1 MAQKIAITEAITSI
15 AEAESRFNL
24 RRTEDEQFFLE
35 WCEDLPPLTE
45 AEKSYLDLVRHRYLY
60 HRADGSL
67 TEGTVTLLVGSPLL
81 ERAGFY
87 DHPFKMRA
95 EASVEIVVDEDD
107 EDVETLRGR
116 TDALVLQNRLWV
128 VVLES
133 KRTTISVA
141 TALPQTLAY
150 MMTNPYPDKP
160 VFGMV
165 TNGDEIFFVKL
176 IQQGTPEY
184 DISRVFALFPLRNEL
199 YNVLQILKRMG
210 QVISEG

>member
-35 WCEDLPPLTE
+35 WCEDLPSLTD
-45 AEKSYLDLVRHRYLY
+45 AEKSYLDLVRRRYLY

-67 TEGTVTLLVGSPLL
+67 TEGTVTLLIGSPLL

-95 EASVEIVVDEDD
+95 EASVELVVDEND

>member
-1 MAQKIAITEAITSI
+1 MVQKTAITEAITTL

-24 RRTEDEQFFLE
+24 RRNEDEQFFPE
-35 WCEDLPPLTE
+35 WSEDLPPLTDV
-45 AEKSYLDLVRHRYLY
+45 EKSYLDLVRRRYLY
-60 HRADGSL
+60 HRTDGTL

-87 DHPFKMRA
+87 DHPFKMGA
-95 EASVEIVVDEDD
+95 EASVEIVLDEDN

-116 TDALVLQNRLWV
+116 TDVLVLQNRLWV

-133 KRTTISVA
+133 KRTTISA
-141 TALPQTLAY
+141 TTALPQTLAY

-176 IQQGTPEY
+176 SQQGTPEY
-184 DISRVFALFPLRNEL
+184 DISDVFALLPSRNKL
-199 YNVLQILKRMG
+199 YNALQILKRIG
-210 QVISEG
+210 QVIN

>member
-1 MAQKIAITEAITSI
+1 MAQKTAITEAITTL

-24 RRTEDEQFFLE
+24 RRTEDEQFFPE
-35 WCEDLPPLTE
+35 CFEDWPSLTDT
-45 AEKSYLDLVRHRYLY
+45 EKSDLDQVRRRYLY
-60 HRADGSL
+60 HRTDGTL

-87 DHPFKMRA
+87 DHPFKMGA
-95 EASVEIVVDEDD
+95 EASVEIVLDQDD

-116 TDALVLQNRLWV
+116 TDVLVLQNRLWV

-133 KRTTISVA
+133 KRTTISA
-141 TALPQTLAY
+141 TTALPQTLAY

-176 IQQGTPEY
+176 SQQGTPEY
-184 DISRVFALFPLRNEL
+184 DISRVFALLPLRNEL
-199 YNVLQILKRMG
+199 YNVLQILKRIG
-210 QVISEG
+210 QVISQG